1 MNWDNNIPKLAGR
14 YGERPLRSARRGRSV
29 AGLMVLLAGF
39 AVAPGLYAGQQK
51 TAPPPP
57 SHSGPPPQHNSAPP
71 PRSAPAPQ
79 PHNVPQQY
87 NHPPQQHPAPQ
98 PYNAPTRQ
106 PYAPPPQ
113 HSAPQPYNV
122 PQQNYNAPRYPSV
135 TTAPGARTQHLADW
149 LQTHQ
154 HLAPA
159 DQQKALQQE
168 PGFKSLPPAQ
178 QQRLITRLQDLNNK
192 TPEQRQRTLNRVEM
206 WERMSP
212 AQKQQVTNSTA
223 QLRALPP
230 DRQVPLRR
238 AFRDLRDL
246 PPEQRQQMLNSSE
259 FQGQFSAQERG
270 ILGNLLTVEPYQAN
284 RPANANPSQPPQS
297 NVPIPAYR

>member
-1 MNWDNNIPKLAGR
+1 MNWDNDISNQAAGH
-14 YGERPLRSARRGRSV
+14 GERARTSARRGRSV
-29 AGLMVLLAGF
+29 AGRLDRALMVLLGLAIVG
-39 AVAPGLYAGQQK
+39 APMLFAGQQK

-57 SHSGPPPQHNSAPP
+57 SHSAPAPQHSSAPP

-87 NHPPQQHPAPQ
+87 NAPPPQHYAPVAPHTAPQ
-98 PYNAPTRQ
+98 PYNAP
-106 PYAPPPQ
+106 Q
-113 HSAPQPYNV
+113 H
-122 PQQNYNAPRYPSV
+122 YPSA

-149 LQTHQ
+149 MQTHQ
-154 HLAPA
+154 HLDPA
-159 DQQKALQQE
+159 EQQKALQQE
-168 PGFKSLPPAQ
+168 PGFKSLPPQQ

-192 TPEQRQRTLNRVEM
+192 TPEQRQRTLDRVEA

-230 DRQVPLRR
+230 DRQLPLRK

-246 PPEQRQQMLNSSE
+246 PPAQRQQMLNSSE

-284 RPANANPSQPPQS
+284 RPAPANPSQTPQP